1 MEGLSNRQTGTFI
14 KIVNGS
20 FRVALREPTDKTRTR
35 ENKDGKTV
43 HELIFDTIE
52 GYIDDV
58 VFTDKNKDEKPLEFG
73 PQLKIHFLTKA
84 NGEKRILDIPMK
96 SVFAKR
102 FLFSFPNF
110 DLEKLLIINVQASS
124 FKNES
129 NKIIETTSVFFSQA
143 DETGKLMP
151 ISQKWKQDNWE
162 GITAPKIVD
171 DGEGGRKKSYYHTM
185 LDALEIAKKMLSEKK
200 PIVEQ
205 PEEIQPEEEDSDLP
219 F

>member
-20 FRVALREPTDKTRTR
+20 FAVALREPTDKTVTR

-43 HELIFDTIE
+43 HELIFDTLE

-58 VFTDKNKDEKPLEFG
+58 VFLYKDKDDKPLKFG

-84 NGEKRILDIPMK
+84 NGERRILDIPMK

-102 FLFSFPNF
+102 FLLSFPNF
-110 DLEKLLIINVQASS
+110 DLEKIVIINVQASS
-124 FKNES
+124 FKNEG
-129 NKIIETTSVFFSQA
+129 NKIIVTTSVFFSQA
-143 DETGKLMP
+143 GETGKLRP
-151 ISQKWKQDNWE
+151 ISQRWKQDNWE
-162 GITAPKIVD
+162 GITAPKMVD
-171 DGEGGRKKSYYHTM
+171 DGEGGRIKSYYYTM

-205 PEEIQPEEEDSDLP
+205 PAEIQPEENDDLP

>member
-84 NGEKRILDIPMK
+84 NGEKRILDILMK

-102 FLFSFPNF
+102 FLLSFPNF
-110 DLEKLLIINVQASS
+110 ELEKLVIINVQASS

-151 ISQKWKQDNWE
+151 ISQKWKADNWE
-162 GITAPKIVD
+162 GITEPKMVD
-171 DGEGGRKKSYYHTM
+171 DGEGGMKKSYYKTM
-185 LDALEIAKKMLSEKK
+185 LDALEIAKKMLDAKK

-205 PEEIQPEEEDSDLP
+205 PAETEPEENDDLP